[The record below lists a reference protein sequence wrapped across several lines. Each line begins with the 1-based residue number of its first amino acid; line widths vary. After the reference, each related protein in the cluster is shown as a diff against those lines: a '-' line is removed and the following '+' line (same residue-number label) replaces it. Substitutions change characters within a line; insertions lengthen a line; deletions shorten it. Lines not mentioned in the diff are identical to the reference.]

1 MDLPFMRTA
10 LARQGNRG
18 LPEVR
23 NPTWRVEGTDSAV
36 DECLWDLASIENRR
50 LTET

>member
-10 LARQGNRG
+10 LARQGDRG

-23 NPTWRVEGTDSAV
+23 NPTWRVEAPG
-36 DECLWDLASIENRR
+36 LRR
-50 LTET
+50 NWNYLSQLSF